1 MSIGVQ
7 SSGINIS
14 HAELSRLVDA
24 GKSEQGDKAV
34 RDDGR
39 ADAAL
44 AAVVGERV
52 AARRDAV
59 AGSGAQR
66 VELARPKPDAQTRAT
81 DRRTVSGLEREHK
94 RLAASQTPRV
104 TGMHDALVQRHV
116 SLDGAKAAHGE
127 GVKRA
132 AGDAPRAAADAPQR
146 FAFADDKAFD
156 AMLALGAAMQKNVQ
170 SDLAMQGKLTM
181 LAHDA
186 MMSAAAQDR
195 SIGAA
200 QMTAAIAGGA
210 LQATTSLGGAMQQM
224 KSLSTK
230 SMSIEK
236 ELKPQAEL
244 KQFHAEQALELRGIN
259 KPVLSND
266 EVSHV
271 KIKRDTGETVRHEI
285 DHGGER
291 MSDEHASVLAQEAPA
306 RQHRI
311 DMHGM
316 RHEENLVKAGRQQM
330 KGDLLQSGGQIGK
343 NQIDGASAQQQGA
356 DRAEQKE
363 DENAQQT
370 AMAAASTRDEAA
382 HRSREAA
389 QKAIDAA
396 KSQVANDNAVAAQ
409 VAGNLRT

>member
-1 MSIGVQ
+1 
-7 SSGINIS
+7 
-14 HAELSRLVDA
+14 
-24 GKSEQGDKAV
+24 
-34 RDDGR
+34 
-39 ADAAL
+39 
-44 AAVVGERV
+44 
-52 AARRDAV
+52 
-59 AGSGAQR
+59 
-66 VELARPKPDAQTRAT
+66 
-81 DRRTVSGLEREHK
+81 
-94 RLAASQTPRV
+94 
-104 TGMHDALVQRHV
+104 
-116 SLDGAKAAHGE
+116 
-127 GVKRA
+127 
-132 AGDAPRAAADAPQR
+132 
-146 FAFADDKAFD
+146 
-156 AMLALGAAMQKNVQ
+156 MLALGAAMQKNVQ